1 MVNVAVIIPAGGS
14 GKRLGGVLPK
24 QFLRLGD
31 MPILVASVRAFER
44 LTEVREVVVVAPA
57 AYVPRTTRL
66 LTRARC
72 RKVSCVIA
80 GGRERQD
87 SVRLGLE
94 HLSAVPD
101 ILLVHDAV
109 RPLVTAQVIRRV
121 ITAAKRYGAAVAGVP
136 VKDTTKLEG
145 KKGFYTKTLPR
156 HLLWAVQTPQGFLF
170 SLFRHAHVRAAAAGA
185 LGTDDAAL
193 VERLGIP
200 VRIVEGDQR
209 NIKITTREDLALA
222 RAWRKKTR

>member
-1 MVNVAVIIPAGGS
+1 
-14 GKRLGGVLPK
+14 
-24 QFLRLGD
+24 
-31 MPILVASVRAFER
+31 VASVRAFER
-44 LTEVREVVVVAPA
+44 LPEVREVVVVAPA
-57 AYVPRTTRL
+57 AYVARTTRL
-66 LTRARC
+66 LAHARC

-109 RPLVTAQVIRRV
+109 RPLVSAQAIRGVIN
-121 ITAAKRYGAAVAGVP
+121 AAKKYGAAVVGVP
-136 VKDTTKLEG
+136 VKDTTKLEE
-145 KKGFYTKTLPR
+145 KRGFYTKTLPR

-170 SLFRHAHVRAAAAGA
+170 SLFRHAHVRAAAAGVS
-185 LGTDDAAL
+185 GTDDAAL

-200 VRIVEGDQR
+200 VRIVKGDQR
-209 NIKITTREDLALA
+209 NIKITTREDLGFA
-222 RAWRKKTR
+222 RAWWKKTR

>member
-1 MVNVAVIIPAGGS
+1 MIDVAVIIPAGGS
-14 GKRLGGVLPK
+14 GKRMGGVLPK

-31 MPILVASVRAFER
+31 VPILVASVRAFER
-44 LTEVREVVVVAPA
+44 LPEVREVVVAAPA
-57 AYVPRTTRL
+57 VYVARTTRL
-66 LTRARC
+66 LTRAGC

-101 ILLVHDAV
+101 VILVHDAA
-109 RPLVTAQVIRRV
+109 RPLVTAKVIRRV
-121 ITAAKRYGAAVAGVP
+121 IAAAKQYGAAVAGVQ
-136 VKDTTKLEG
+136 VIDTIKLEG
-145 KKGFYTKTLPR
+145 KKRFSTKTLPR

-170 SLFRHAHVRAAAAGA
+170 SLFRHAHVRAAAAGV

-200 VRIVEGDQR
+200 VRIVEGDRR

-222 RAWRKKTR
+222 RAWRK

>member
-31 MPILVASVRAFER
+31 TPILVASVRIFER
-44 LTEVREVVVVAPA
+44 LPEVREVVVVAPA
-57 AYVPRTTRL
+57 AYVKRTTRL
-66 LTRARC
+66 LKDARC
-72 RKVSCVIA
+72 RKVSCVIT

-94 HLSAVPD
+94 RLSAAPD
-101 ILLVHDAV
+101 VILVHDAV
-109 RPLVTAQVIRRV
+109 RPLVSTRV
-121 ITAAKRYGAAVAGVP
+121 IHRVIMAAKKYGAAVVGVP

-170 SLFRHAHVRAAAAGA
+170 SLFRHAHVKAAAAGV

-209 NIKITTREDLALA
+209 NIKITTKDDLALA
-222 RAWRKKTR
+222 RAWWRRKR

>member
-24 QFLRLGD
+24 QFLRLGNT
-31 MPILVASVRAFER
+31 PILVASVRVFEQ
-44 LTEVREVVVVAPA
+44 LPQVREVVVVAPS
-57 AYVPRTTRL
+57 AYVARTTRML
-66 LTRARC
+66 KRARC

-80 GGRERQD
+80 GGTERQD

-94 HLSAVPD
+94 RLSTVPD
-101 ILLVHDAV
+101 VLLVHDAV
-109 RPLVTAQVIRRV
+109 RPLVTAQMIRRV
-121 ITAAKRYGAAVAGVP
+121 ITAAKKYGAAVVGVP
-136 VKDTTKLEG
+136 VKDTIKSEG

-170 SLFRHAHVRAAAAGA
+170 SLFRHAHVRAAAAGVID
-185 LGTDDAAL
+185 TDDAAL

-200 VRIVEGDQR
+200 VRIVQGDQR
-209 NIKITTREDLALA
+209 NMKITTKEDLALA
-222 RAWRKKTR
+222 RAWWSEKR

>member
-31 MPILVASVRAFER
+31 TPILVASVRAFGR
-44 LTEVREVVVVAPA
+44 LPEVREVVVVAPA
-57 AYVPRTTRL
+57 AYVKRTTRL
-66 LTRARC
+66 LKDARC

-87 SVRLGLE
+87 SVRLGLGR
-94 HLSAVPD
+94 LSAAPD
-101 ILLVHDAV
+101 VILVHDAV
-109 RPLVTAQVIRRV
+109 RPLVSTQVIRRV
-121 ITAAKRYGAAVAGVP
+121 IMAAKKYGAAVVGVP
-136 VKDTTKLEG
+136 VKDTTKIEG

-156 HLLWAVQTPQGFLF
+156 HLLWAVQTPQGFSF
-170 SLFRHAHVRAAAAGA
+170 SLFRHAHVKAAAAGV

-209 NIKITTREDLALA
+209 NIKITTKADLALA
-222 RAWRKKTR
+222 RTWWRRKR

>member
-24 QFLRLGD
+24 QFLLLGD
-31 MPILVASVRAFER
+31 TPILVASVRAFER
-44 LTEVREVVVVAPA
+44 LPEVREVVVVAPA

-80 GGRERQD
+80 GGRERQG

-109 RPLVTAQVIRRV
+109 RPLVTVRVIRRV
-121 ITAAKRYGAAVAGVP
+121 ITAAKKYGAAVVGVP

-145 KKGFYTKTLPR
+145 KKGFATKTLPR

-170 SLFRHAHVRAAAAGA
+170 SLFRHAHVRAAAAGVF
-185 LGTDDAAL
+185 GTDDASL

-222 RAWRKKTR
+222 RAWRKNTR

>member
-31 MPILVASVRAFER
+31 TPILVASVRVFER
-44 LTEVREVVVVAPA
+44 LPEVREVVVVAPA
-57 AYVPRTTRL
+57 AYVTRTTRL
-66 LTRARC
+66 LKRARL

-94 HLSAVPD
+94 HLSAAPD
-101 ILLVHDAV
+101 VILVHDAV
-109 RPLVTAQVIRRV
+109 RPLVTAQMIRGV
-121 ITAAKRYGAAVAGVP
+121 MMAAKKYGAAVVGVP
-136 VKDTTKLEG
+136 VKDTIKLEG

-170 SLFRHAHVRAAAAGA
+170 PLFRHAHVKAAAAGVI
-185 LGTDDAAL
+185 GTDDAAL
-193 VERLGIP
+193 VERLGVP
-200 VRIVEGDQR
+200 VRIVQGEQR
-209 NIKITTREDLALA
+209 NMKITTKADLALA
-222 RAWRKKTR
+222 RAWWRKNR

>member
-24 QFLRLGD
+24 QFLLLGD
-31 MPILVASVRAFER
+31 TPILVASVRAFER
-44 LTEVREVVVVAPA
+44 LPEVREVVVVAPA

-80 GGRERQD
+80 GGRERQG

-109 RPLVTAQVIRRV
+109 RPLVTARVIRRV
-121 ITAAKRYGAAVAGVP
+121 ITAAKKYGAAVVGVP

-145 KKGFYTKTLPR
+145 KKGFATKTLPR

-170 SLFRHAHVRAAAAGA
+170 SLFRHAHVRAAAAGVF
-185 LGTDDAAL
+185 GTDDASL

-222 RAWRKKTR
+222 RAWRKNTR

>member
-31 MPILVASVRAFER
+31 TPILVASVRAFER
-44 LTEVREVVVVAPA
+44 LPDVREVVVVVPA
-57 AYVPRTTRL
+57 AYVPRAARL
-66 LTRARC
+66 LARARC
-72 RKVSCVIA
+72 RKVSCVVA

-94 HLSAVPD
+94 HLSAVPE

-109 RPLVTAQVIRRV
+109 RPLVTGKVIRRV
-121 ITAAKRYGAAVAGVP
+121 IAAAKKYGAAVVGVP

-145 KKGFYTKTLPR
+145 KKGFYTQTLPR

-170 SLFRHAHVRAAAAGA
+170 SLFRHAHVRAAAAGV

-193 VERLGIP
+193 VERLGLP

-222 RAWRKKTR
+222 RAWWMKKP

>member
-31 MPILVASVRAFER
+31 IPILVASVRAFER
-44 LTEVREVVVVAPA
+44 LPEVREVVVVAPA

-94 HLSAVPD
+94 RLSAVPD

-109 RPLVTAQVIRRV
+109 RPLVSAQVIRRV
-121 ITAAKRYGAAVAGVP
+121 ITAAKKYGAAVVGVP
-136 VKDTTKLEG
+136 VKDTMKLEG

-170 SLFRHAHVRAAAAGA
+170 PLFRHAHVRAAAAGVF
-185 LGTDDAAL
+185 GTDDAAL
-193 VERLGIP
+193 VERLGFP

-222 RAWRKKTR
+222 RTWWKKTR

>member
-31 MPILVASVRAFER
+31 TTILVASVRVFER
-44 LTEVREVVVVAPA
+44 LPEVREVVVVAPA
-57 AYVPRTTRL
+57 AYVTRTARL
-66 LTRARC
+66 LKRAQC

-87 SVRLGLE
+87 SVRVGLE

-101 ILLVHDAV
+101 VILVHDAV
-109 RPLVTAQVIRRV
+109 RPLVTALMIRGV
-121 ITAAKRYGAAVAGVP
+121 ITAAKNYGAAVVGVP
-136 VKDTTKLEG
+136 VKDTIKLEG

-170 SLFRHAHVRAAAAGA
+170 PLFRHAHVRAAAAGVI
-185 LGTDDAAL
+185 GTDDAAL

-200 VRIVEGDQR
+200 VRIVQGDQR
-209 NIKITTREDLALA
+209 NMKITTKEDLALA
-222 RAWRKKTR
+222 RAWWRENR

>member
-1 MVNVAVIIPAGGS
+1 MVNVAVIIPAGGR

-31 MPILVASVRAFER
+31 TPILVASVRVFER
-44 LTEVREVVVVAPA
+44 LPEVREVLVVAPA
-57 AYVPRTTRL
+57 AYVSRTTRL
-66 LTRARC
+66 LKRARC
-72 RKVSCVIA
+72 RKVSCVIT

-94 HLSAVPD
+94 HLSTAPD
-101 ILLVHDAV
+101 VILVHDAV
-109 RPLVTAQVIRRV
+109 RPLVTAQMIRGV
-121 ITAAKRYGAAVAGVP
+121 ITAAKNYGAAVVGVP
-136 VKDTTKLEG
+136 VKDTIKLEG

-170 SLFRHAHVRAAAAGA
+170 PLFRHAHVRAAAARVI
-185 LGTDDAAL
+185 GTDDAAL

-200 VRIVEGDQR
+200 VRIVQGDQR
-209 NIKITTREDLALA
+209 NIKITTKEDLAFA
-222 RAWRKKTR
+222 RAWWRDNR